1 MSFKASKY
9 TIWMNY
15 DNDKKQY
22 QVPMNPESIQIKI
35 DGKAVTSDIDRLGTL
50 LHKGKRGPMQ
60 ISWSSYFPA
69 TYGSYCT
76 CQKKNF
82 KSPQTMHKWILALMN
97 AANPLHLVFSGAF
110 SLNIY
115 AVITSYTATEEGGDV
130 GTISYSI
137 TLKEYR
143 SVTIKKYT
151 QSKTKKKAP
160 AKQTKT
166 KKRVNNTQKK
176 KTYKIKQGDCLWNI
190 AKRYYGDGKKCTK
203 IYNANKSVLNKAAK
217 KHGYSNCRNGNLIF
231 PGTTITIP

>member
-69 TYGSYCT
+69 TYGNYCT

-82 KSPQTMHKWILALMN
+82 KTPQTMHK
-97 AANPLHLVFSGAF
+97 STAF
-110 SLNIY
+110 SLFWGIQLEHICCDNQ
-115 AVITSYTATEEGGDV
+115 
-130 GTISYSI
+130 
-137 TLKEYR
+137 LYR
-143 SVTIKKYT
+143 
-151 QSKTKKKAP
+151 
-160 AKQTKT
+160 
-166 KKRVNNTQKK
+166 
-176 KTYKIKQGDCLWNI
+176 
-190 AKRYYGDGKKCTK
+190 YGRGW
-203 IYNANKSVLNKAAK
+203 
-217 KHGYSNCRNGNLIF
+217 
-231 PGTTITIP
+231 